1 MFPNESRGAAT
12 LVLQDGSAFV
22 GSRIGAAVE
31 TTGLVVF
38 NTSMTGYEEMLT
50 DPSYGGQILVGTYPL
65 IGNYGISLRDA
76 ESSKVQVRGFV
87 VRQHCDEPSHP
98 MARLTVH
105 DYLMKHGI
113 PGVAEVDTRAI
124 TRRIRTGGAAMGVIV
139 PGDDV
144 RTAQRLL
151 DEARWY
157 GDHNWV
163 EDVATRS
170 FYDWE
175 RARVQGDRA
184 KVDLARRA
192 RLIADRGFGDAADRG
207 PLRVAVIDFGV
218 KHNILRSLEVRD
230 CATRVFPP
238 HASVTE
244 IRSYDPDGVV
254 LSPGPGDPQVLD
266 EPVEVIRQLSDLDGD
281 GSAAIPILGICLG
294 HQLVGRA
301 LGADTYML
309 HFGHRGGNQPVLE
322 TATGRVYI
330 TAHNHGY
337 AVGAENLPSRA
348 SLRVSHVNLNDDT
361 VEGLEDSRHKIMTI
375 QFHSEASPGPHDSE
389 LVFDRFIAGIRRDRQ
404 SMAQS

>member
-1 MFPNESRGAAT
+1 MFPNASRGGAT
-12 LVLQDGSAFV
+12 LLLQDGSAFV
-22 GSRIGAAVE
+22 GSRIGASVE

-50 DPSYGGQILVGTYPL
+50 DPSYGGQILVATYPL

-105 DYLMKHGI
+105 DYLLKHGI
-113 PGVAEVDTRAI
+113 PGIAEVDTRAI

-144 RTAQRLL
+144 QAAQRLL
-151 DEARWY
+151 GEARWY

-170 FYDWE
+170 IYDWE
-175 RARVQGDRA
+175 RDGIQGDRA
-184 KVDLARRA
+184 KADLALRA
-192 RLIADRGFGDAADRG
+192 RLIAERGSGVLTDRSQ
-207 PLRVAVIDFGV
+207 LRVAVIDFGV
-218 KHNILRSLEVRD
+218 KRNILRSLEVRG
-230 CATRVFPP
+230 CSARVFPP
-238 HASVTE
+238 YASVAE

-254 LSPGPGDPQVLD
+254 LSPGPGDPEVLD
-266 EPVEVIRQLSDLDGD
+266 EPVDLIRQLSDLDGD
-281 GSAAIPILGICLG
+281 GSAAVPILGICLG

-309 HFGHRGGNQPVLE
+309 HFGHRGGNQPILE

-337 AVGAENLPSRA
+337 AVSAEKLPSRA

-361 VEGLEDSRHKIMTI
+361 VGGLEDSRHKIMTI
-375 QFHSEASPGPHDSE
+375 QFHAEASPGPHDSE

-404 SMAQS
+404 WMTRS